1 MNALFHSD
9 MIGDNVNESVAERM
23 STFHP
28 SERQSL
34 LPTDIK
40 GEVKIDDI
48 RMMLKEAKT
57 IRARRSQAVFV
68 THQSEIG
75 KTLHSRNQQQ
85 QATKVDVHNPLS
97 RATIAAPSDIELS
110 TVSRPAS
117 FNTC

>member
-1 MNALFHSD
+1 

-23 STFHP
+23 SSFHP

-34 LPTDIK
+34 LPTDVK

-48 RMMLKEAKT
+48 RMMLKDAKT
-57 IRARRSQAVFV
+57 IRTRRSQAAFV

-75 KTLHSRNQQQ
+75 KSLHSRNQQQ
-85 QATKVDVHNPLS
+85 QAKVDVHNPLS

-110 TVSRPAS
+110 SVSRPAS